1 LATNTLI
8 FPKAVSPAAHSVT
21 TPEEK
26 TGSKASYA
34 IRGKGTQK
42 DLVTISNAVLRST
55 IRRIAALNV
64 RTIYIVMTF
73 SRRNG
78 PQYCVLRGRVPF
90 ITLQQMNHTPH
101 DKHCSIS
108 RQGPVPHN
116 TIASRAILVVDLDFQ
131 NHTTALQ
138 LMLSNAGYVVS
149 SASDASAALHLLQAL
164 NLDAVLL
171 ISAYS
176 GAPLEAVCFRISH
189 AAPALSIFVLG
200 PHVGPESKARLLD
213 LGADDYIEKPY
224 DAQELLARLDSALRS
239 TARNPARKL

>member
-8 FPKAVSPAAHSVT
+8 FPTAVSPAAYSVT
-21 TPEEK
+21 TPEKK

-34 IRGKGTQK
+34 MRGKGTQK

-64 RTIYIVMTF
+64 RTIYMVMTF
-73 SRRNG
+73 PTRNG
-78 PQYCVLRGRVPF
+78 PQYCVLKGRVPF
-90 ITLQQMNHTPH
+90 FTLQQMNHTPH

-108 RQGPVPHN
+108 RQGPVSHN

-131 NHTTALQ
+131 NHTTALLQ
-138 LMLSNAGYVVS
+138 MLSNAGYVVS
-149 SASDASAALHLLQAL
+149 SASDANAALHLLQAL

-176 GAPLEAVCFRISH
+176 DARLGAMCFCISH
-189 AAPALSIFVLG
+189 AAPAYSIFVLG
-200 PHVGPESKARLLD
+200 PRVGPERKARLLD
-213 LGADDYIEKPY
+213 LGADDYIEQPF
-224 DAQELLARLDSALRS
+224 DAQELLARLDAALRS
-239 TARNPARKL
+239 TARNPARKF